1 MVESVDTRDLKSL
14 GHCGR
19 VGSSPT
25 SGTNNRADNHLI
37 INPVARLIYFHP
49 LIPSL
54 GLDYALFHDFHN
66 GFAQV
71 LNDVT
76 SHHAIGAM
84 LLSCQVAG
92 QSMEIHT

>member
-25 SGTNNRADNHLI
+25 SGTIMVDNQSIINHLI
-37 INPVARLIYFHP
+37 SFALVAFL
-49 LIPSL
+49 SL
-54 GLDYALFHDFHN
+54 HHLNN

-71 LNDVT
+71 VDDITGN
-76 SHHAIGAM
+76 HAIGAM
-84 LLSCQVAG
+84 GLSSQIACQAVK
-92 QSMEIHT
+92 IDTNRNCPVW